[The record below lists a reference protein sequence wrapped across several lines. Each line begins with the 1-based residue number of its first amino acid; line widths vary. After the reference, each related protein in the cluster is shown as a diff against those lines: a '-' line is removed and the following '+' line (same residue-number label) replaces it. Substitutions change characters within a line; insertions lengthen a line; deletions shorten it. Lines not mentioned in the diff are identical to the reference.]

1 MDLFD
6 RLSLALP
13 RLRLLREEPLAAHTS
28 FRIGGP
34 AEVMAFPSSLAELQ
48 ALLRLSAQEGIRV
61 RLLGAGTNI
70 LAPDGGVRGLVIV
83 TSGALTGL
91 SCRMQRIS
99 RPCPA
104 SRWQGSPALPA
115 TTA

>member
-34 AEVMAFPSSLAELQ
+34 ARRLAFPAYREQLVILMGLAE
-48 ALLRLSAQEGIRV
+48 SCGV
-61 RLLGAGTNI
+61 KPFLLGRGTN
-70 LAPDGGVRGLVIV
+70 LLVDDRGLDTLVI
-83 TSGALTGL
+83 
-91 SCRMQRIS
+91 
-99 RPCPA
+99 
-104 SRWQGSPALPA
+104 
-115 TTA
+115 

>member
-48 ALLRLSAQEGIRV
+48 ALLRLSAQEVSACVCSAQARIFWR
-61 RLLGAGTNI
+61 RTA
-70 LAPDGGVRGLVIV
+70 ACAGLV
-83 TSGALTGL
+83 S
-91 SCRMQRIS
+91 
-99 RPCPA
+99 
-104 SRWQGSPALPA
+104 
-115 TTA
+115 

>member
-34 AEVMAFPSSLAELQ
+34 AEVDVYKRQLSGKNGAAAQRSSPEFF
-48 ALLRLSAQEGIRV
+48 
-61 RLLGAGTNI
+61 
-70 LAPDGGVRGLVIV
+70 
-83 TSGALTGL
+83 
-91 SCRMQRIS
+91 
-99 RPCPA
+99 
-104 SRWQGSPALPA
+104 
-115 TTA
+115 

>member
-48 ALLRLSAQEGIRV
+48 LSLIH
-61 RLLGAGTNI
+61 I
-70 LAPDGGVRGLVIV
+70 
-83 TSGALTGL
+83 
-91 SCRMQRIS
+91 
-99 RPCPA
+99 
-104 SRWQGSPALPA
+104 
-115 TTA
+115 

>member
-1 MDLFD
+1 M
-6 RLSLALP
+6 RS
-13 RLRLLREEPLAAHTS
+13 PLAAHTS

-70 LAPDGGVRGLVIV
+70 LAPERRRARGLVIV
-83 TSGALTGL
+83 TSGGAD
-91 SCRMQRIS
+91 
-99 RPCPA
+99 RPFHAGCSA
-104 SRWQGSPALPA
+104 Y
-115 TTA
+115 

>member
-48 ALLRLSAQEGIRV
+48 ALLRSELSYLDNCRV
-61 RLLGAGTNI
+61 TLSIPPTF
-70 LAPDGGVRGLVIV
+70 GG
-83 TSGALTGL
+83 SGAV
-91 SCRMQRIS
+91 
-99 RPCPA
+99 A
-104 SRWQGSPALPA
+104 A
-115 TTA
+115 

>member
-34 AEVMAFPSSLAELQ
+34 AEVMAFWRRTA
-48 ALLRLSAQEGIRV
+48 ACA
-61 RLLGAGTNI
+61 
-70 LAPDGGVRGLVIV
+70 
-83 TSGALTGL
+83 GL
-91 SCRMQRIS
+91 SS
-99 RPCPA
+99 
-104 SRWQGSPALPA
+104 
-115 TTA
+115 